1 MNRLITSIETESM
14 IYEFPQHK
22 SPGSDGFTGKF
33 CQTFR
38 EELTPTLSKLF
49 QEKKKKQS
57 KEHLQTH
64 SMKPPSP

>member
-1 MNRLITSIETESM
+1 MNRLITSTETESM
-14 IYEFPQHK
+14 IYELPQYK

-38 EELTPTLSKLF
+38 EELTPTLLKLF
-49 QEKKKKQS
+49 QEKKMQS
-57 KEHLQTH
+57 KEYLQTH

>member
-1 MNRLITSIETESM
+1 MNRLTTSTETESM
-14 IYEFPQHK
+14 MYELPQHK
-22 SPGSDGFTGKF
+22 GPGSDGFTGKF

-38 EELTPTLSKLF
+38 EELTPTFLKLF
-49 QEKKKKQS
+49 QEKKMQS